1 MPQGGIGH
9 AEVEIDGALPPE
21 YPPTSS
27 LIHLYVPDC
36 DAVYVQA
43 MAAGATSITEPAD
56 QFYGDRLARITDPH
70 NNQWSISTHIEDLTP
85 DQIAERIASMG
96 EG

>member
-1 MPQGGIGH
+1 MTTQPT
-9 AEVEIDGALPPE
+9 LSTE

-27 LIHLYVPDC
+27 FSFIHLYAPDC
-36 DAVYVQA
+36 DAVYAQA
-43 MAAGATSITEPAD
+43 MAAGATSFAEPAD

-70 NNQWSISTHIEDLTP
+70 NNRWSISTHIEDLT
-85 DQIAERIASMG
+85 QTRSRSAERIAAMG